1 MLNSCLALF
10 KEITETSANNDEK
23 NSTEEIEN
31 PQGSGKTRVAR
42 SSPEEDATARETLLY
57 DTFTVGGVS
66 VTKVTADEIAADKV
80 ITDHRKCQDLSD
92 IGARNQDLS
101 NDLSREYIVETC
113 CETQLDESRSLHES
127 NELSPQYLPQ
137 SEITSGFSDEKEPI
151 HSEGWVY
158 ITDDYKH
165 DQF

>member
-57 DTFTVGGVS
+57 DTFTVGGVA

-92 IGARNQDLS
+92 IGARKPRL
-101 NDLSREYIVETC
+101 V
-113 CETQLDESRSLHES
+113 
-127 NELSPQYLPQ
+127 
-137 SEITSGFSDEKEPI
+137 K
-151 HSEGWVY
+151 
-158 ITDDYKH
+158 
-165 DQF
+165 